1 MTVLENQENN
11 THLADKPI
19 LIDGSSLLTT
29 RYSWDFCPHFLDI
42 LQHHIAMPVE
52 GFDSRQELAVVAT
65 RDENLGV
72 RTDSGL
78 KDRQGPGGEFVF
90 FK

>member
-1 MTVLENQENN
+1 
-11 THLADKPI
+11 
-19 LIDGSSLLTT
+19 
-29 RYSWDFCPHFLDI
+29 
-42 LQHHIAMPVE
+42 MPVE

-65 RDENLGV
+65 RDENLGM

-78 KDRQGPGGEFVF
+78 KDRKGPGGEFVF